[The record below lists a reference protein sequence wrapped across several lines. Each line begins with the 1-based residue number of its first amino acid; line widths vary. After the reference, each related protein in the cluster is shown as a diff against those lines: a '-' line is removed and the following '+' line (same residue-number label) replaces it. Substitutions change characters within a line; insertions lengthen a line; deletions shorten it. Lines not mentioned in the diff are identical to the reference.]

1 MLIVVLGL
9 VTLLSVP
16 LVGGRLQAL
25 ATIRPRRTWVIL
37 AALGLQIVAIS
48 VVPGWPRPLLVAAH
62 LFSYLLA
69 GWWVWENRSIAGLP
83 IITLGGFL
91 NGFTI
96 AINGGTLP
104 ASPTALARAG
114 IHPVAGK
121 FNNSGI
127 LVHPHLA
134 FLGDVFA
141 IPAGWP
147 LANVF
152 SVGDFLI
159 LLGLAVGLHVT
170 CGSRLVP
177 PRWRRS
183 LPTEPAAAQADG
195 RRDRAGRHRAPA
207 GRQVLGAE
215 AS

>member
-9 VTLLSVP
+9 VALLSVP
-16 LVGGRLQAL
+16 VFGGRLQAL
-25 ATIRPRRTWVIL
+25 ASIRPRRTWVIL
-37 AALGLQIVAIS
+37 LALGLQIVAIS
-48 VVPGWPRPLLVAAH
+48 VFPQWPRPLLVGAH
-62 LFSYLLA
+62 LLSYVLA
-69 GWWVWENRSIAGLP
+69 GWWVWENRGIAGLP

-114 IHPVAGK
+114 IHPVAGD

-127 LVHPHLA
+127 LTHAHFA

-152 SVGDFLI
+152 SIGDLLI
-159 LLGLAVGLHVT
+159 LVGLAVGLHVT
-170 CGSRLVP
+170 CSSRVVP
-177 PRWRRS
+177 HRWRRVVAIDADVMES
-183 LPTEPAAAQADG
+183 ADG
-195 RRDRAGRHRAPA
+195 RPFVAARDLRSDPA
-207 GRQVLGAE
+207 AR
-215 AS
+215 

>member
-1 MLIVVLGL
+1 
-9 VTLLSVP
+9 
-16 LVGGRLQAL
+16 
-25 ATIRPRRTWVIL
+25 
-37 AALGLQIVAIS
+37 VAIS
-48 VVPGWPRPLLVAAH
+48 LVPGWPRPILVAAH
-62 LFSYLLA
+62 LLSYVLA
-69 GWWVWENRSIAGLP
+69 GWWVWENRGIAGLP

-114 IHPVAGK
+114 IHPVAGD

-127 LVHPHLA
+127 IAHPHLA

-152 SVGDFLI
+152 SIGDFLI
-159 LLGLAVGLHVT
+159 LAGLFYGLHRT

-177 PRWRRS
+177 TRWRS
-183 LPTEPAAAQADG
+183 TETAAEVDQHV
-195 RRDRAGRHRAPA
+195 GRHR
-207 GRQVLGAE
+207 RITVGAV